1 MTEPLLDP
9 GMGDDLGKSNNPYNP
24 FQDKSS
30 NVEKPKPA
38 LLDSPHIPRLV
49 RIGLPML
56 MLVTIF
62 VLLMSSNLSV
72 GASVELTAVI
82 GKKTLELPSLF
93 EFTLFETAR
102 EMWHAGIYPV
112 FFLVVV
118 FSGIWPY
125 AKLVILLICFV
136 SRKIQDGPR
145 GQLLLA
151 MDSLGKFSLVDTC

>member
-1 MTEPLLDP
+1 
-9 GMGDDLGKSNNPYNP
+9 
-24 FQDKSS
+24 
-30 NVEKPKPA
+30 
-38 LLDSPHIPRLV
+38 
-49 RIGLPML
+49 ML

-112 FFLVVV
+112 FSFWWW
-118 FSGIWPY
+118 FS
-125 AKLVILLICFV
+125 VE
-136 SRKIQDGPR
+136 SGPMPN
-145 GQLLLA
+145 L
-151 MDSLGKFSLVDTC
+151 SFC